1 MPGLSEEAV
10 AAALRGFFVREV
22 LDGDDSVLD
31 EDTSLMTSGIMDS
44 RTLLQLLAFVEES
57 YGLEISFADLNP
69 DNLKTIRSIAR
80 LIVTSTSNKQ

>member
-1 MPGLSEEAV
+1 MPGLSEEVV

-80 LIVTSTSNKQ
+80 LIVTSTSNKP

>member
-1 MPGLSEEAV
+1 
-10 AAALRGFFVREV
+10 
-22 LDGDDSVLD
+22 
-31 EDTSLMTSGIMDS
+31 MDS

-80 LIVTSTSNKQ
+80 LIVTSTSNKP